1 MEFAYGLAE
10 VLLDDERIGY
20 IEKGSFDLGGKKPE
34 VTDINAEQVP
44 DAPVLVIPQS
54 NGTIAPTF
62 NMIQLNYK
70 NMKRLLGGEI
80 VETGEAPSKKVLGW
94 KAPTSL
100 VSLEGKWTIKFAS
113 GQVLNIPRA
122 MILANL
128 GGKLTLTETSKIE
141 CELRVMK
148 PLTEGDSSPYGMSDE
163 GALDT
168 LAAKKA
174 TGKETASVS
183 GNSK

>member
-1 MEFAYGLAE
+1 
-10 VLLDDERIGY
+10 
-20 IEKGSFDLGGKKPE
+20 
-34 VTDINAEQVP
+34 
-44 DAPVLVIPQS
+44 
-54 NGTIAPTF
+54 
-62 NMIQLNYK
+62 
-70 NMKRLLGGEI
+70 
-80 VETGEAPSKKVLGW
+80 
-94 KAPTSL
+94 
-100 VSLEGKWTIKFAS
+100 
-113 GQVLNIPRA
+113 

-174 TGKETASVS
+174 TEKETASVS

>member
-80 VETGEAPSKKVLGW
+80 VE
-94 KAPTSL
+94 
-100 VSLEGKWTIKFAS
+100 I
-113 GQVLNIPRA
+113 
-122 MILANL
+122 
-128 GGKLTLTETSKIE
+128 TLH
-141 CELRVMK
+141 
-148 PLTEGDSSPYGMSDE
+148 SD
-163 GALDT
+163 
-168 LAAKKA
+168 
-174 TGKETASVS
+174 
-183 GNSK
+183 